1 MARMTKK
8 ERVRAALDGRDVDRV
23 PVSLWGHDF
32 LREWSPREL
41 VAATLDGYR
50 DGDWDFIKLNPR
62 ATYFAEAWGNA
73 YERPTD
79 QRQPRLNAVAVSEPA
94 ALAGVRPVDGRGG
107 VFADH
112 LYALRLLLDEVGDEV
127 DVIHTLFSPLSVAAQ
142 LCGPRTEF
150 LDYARANPP
159 GAHSAVAAVAST
171 LSDYAV
177 ASLAAGASG
186 IFYAPLTWASRDT
199 CTEDFYR
206 EFGRPYDLQLLSAI
220 QDGPFNVLHVCRNN
234 NMIDILLDYPVAA
247 FNWADHGEGNPS
259 LADVRARTSSAVMGG
274 IDQVR
279 LHEMSPGDVAQQA
292 REAVA
297 SCPDRLFLTGG
308 CAIRPETPVAN
319 RKAVMAAASA

>member
-1 MARMTKK
+1 MTKK

-206 EFGRPYDLQLLSAI
+206 EFGRPYDLQLAER
-220 QDGPFNVLHVCRNN
+220 DPGR
-234 NMIDILLDYPVAA
+234 PVQR
-247 FNWADHGEGNPS
+247 PS
-259 LADVRARTSSAVMGG
+259 
-274 IDQVR
+274 R
-279 LHEMSPGDVAQQA
+279 LPEQQH
-292 REAVA
+292 
-297 SCPDRLFLTGG
+297 D
-308 CAIRPETPVAN
+308 
-319 RKAVMAAASA
+319 